1 MLKDLEFIIEL
12 EKMKKI
18 ERRTK
23 VIGEDRRENDAEH
36 SWHISVMGMLLKDY
50 ADEKIR
56 REVDSDK
63 VVKMLLVH
71 DIVEIYAGDTFA
83 YDAVHNA
90 DKKERELRAMEKI
103 RSQLSEENATLV
115 NELWAEFEAMETAD
129 AMFAN
134 AMDRLQPMMTNLC
147 SEDGGSWS
155 EFHVTR
161 SQIMKRMAPILAVSE
176 KLSSYVITHL
186 EEHIRKGN
194 VIDE

>member
-1 MLKDLEFIIEL
+1 MKDLDFIIEL

-36 SWHISVMGMLLKDY
+36 SWHIAVMAMLLKDY
-50 ADEKIR
+50 ADEEIR
-56 REVDSDK
+56 KNLNVDK

-83 YDAVHNA
+83 YDIVQNE
-90 DKKERELRAMEKI
+90 DKKERELLAMKKI
-103 RSQLSEENATLV
+103 RERLSDENAVLV
-115 NELWAEFEAMETAD
+115 DELWTEFEKMETTD
-129 AMFAN
+129 SMFAN
-134 AMDRLQPMMTNLC
+134 AMDRLQPMMSNLC
-147 SEDGGSWS
+147 AEDGGSWR

-161 SQIMKRMAPILAVSE
+161 SQIMKRMAPISAVSE
-176 KLSSYVITHL
+176 RLSAYVLSNL

-194 VIDE
+194 VMDR